1 MKVRVTKKVSDGI
14 VDIPIHTEY
23 IKLQDFLKFCNA
35 VESGGMAKNFI
46 VNEEVEVNGEVC
58 TQRGKK
64 PVSYTH
70 LDVYKRQVLPYGPT
84 ESSAPTRR

>member
-1 MKVRVTKKVSDGI
+1 MKVRVTKKLSADVID
-14 VDIPIHTEY
+14 VPIHTEF

-46 VNEEVEVNGEVC
+46 LNEEVQVNGETC

-64 PVSYTH
+64 IRPGDKVKFERYELEVT
-70 LDVYKRQVLPYGPT
+70 G
-84 ESSAPTRR
+84 A